1 MSDRRSTSVSGQ
13 QQHLSR
19 RALPLLAVLG
29 AAVCWSSLGISY
41 ELILNDVSV
50 HPVTLVTIRA
60 TAASLFIGLALVG
73 SGLHSHRTPFL
84 PRSILSH
91 VLALGLISVALF
103 YVTLIYAYDE
113 AGVAVGTVLLYLSP
127 FFVALGGWVAF
138 RTPVS
143 RRQIATLM
151 VAFAGVAAVALGAG
165 AGGTV
170 SPTGIGLGII
180 SAVSYASFSLVV
192 RPAIARA
199 APLLVI
205 GSSLMVG
212 TIALWIV
219 KLVVDGTSLPRWEVV
234 VIIALASGLGATV
247 APLLLYTWGL
257 ARIGPSRASLFASAE
272 PVVAV
277 VLAYWVLGERLTVLQ
292 ALGAVAVLA
301 GLLLS
306 SLERYEESV

>member
-1 MSDRRSTSVSGQ
+1 MSDRQSTSASDKRR
-13 QQHLSR
+13 HLRR

-29 AAVCWSSLGISY
+29 AAFCWSTLGISY
-41 ELILNDVSV
+41 ELILNDMAV

-60 TAASLFIGLALVG
+60 TAATLFIGLAIAAG
-73 SGLHSHRTPFL
+73 GLQSRQTPFL

-91 VLALGLISVALF
+91 VLALGLISIALF
-103 YVTLIYAYDE
+103 YVTLIYAFGE
-113 AGVAVGTVLLYLSP
+113 GGVAVGTVLLYLAPSL
-127 FFVALGGWVAF
+127 VALGSWMTF
-138 RTPVS
+138 RTRIS
-143 RRQIATLM
+143 RRQIGALS

-165 AGGTV
+165 VGGTV
-170 SPTGIGLGII
+170 SPLGIALGVL
-180 SAVSYASFSLVV
+180 SAMSYASFSLIV

-199 APLLVI
+199 APLVVI

-212 TIALWIV
+212 TTALWIV
-219 KLVVDGTSLPRWEVV
+219 KLFVDGTTLPGWEGVV
-234 VIIALASGLGATV
+234 TIALASGLGATV

-277 VLAYWVLGERLTVLQ
+277 VLAYGVLGERLTLLQ

-306 SLERYEESV
+306 SLERVEEPV